1 MQRSSRELLRRDWED
16 LRNGACIPNRCCS
29 VIRGLH
35 GLAATRSSASTSPP
49 SGTVAG
55 EGKPAPSRPASAPSD
70 YLPYYVPS
78 RTHHQTDG
86 YLNEY
91 QANLEQLMDAFPE
104 AQLLGLDLSGAY
116 LREANRRLSQA
127 AGILPQLLKGN
138 ERGGH
143 ALCIKQHAGCDQRVL
158 AP

>member
-1 MQRSSRELLRRDWED
+1 MYPESLLFSDPWATWASRYPQLCLDIPAFWDRRWRGETSTIPPRVGTFGLPALL
-16 LRNGACIPNRCCS
+16 L
-29 VIRGLH
+29 
-35 GLAATRSSASTSPP
+35 
-49 SGTVAG
+49 
-55 EGKPAPSRPASAPSD
+55 
-70 YLPYYVPS
+70 PS
-78 RTHHQTDG
+78 RTHYQTDG